1 MENINELDLKIKQMA
16 ERIRELREIVGYTTE
31 EMAQKTGVS
40 EEEYALCEK
49 GEMDLNFAFIYRCAS
64 ALKVNVTDIIEAVIV
79 LISAL
84 ITTFLLPYIKQ
95 KLSDEKRQKLIFWIE
110 TAVKAAE
117 QLYGSKTGQQK
128 KEYVVAFLLSKG
140 IVADIDEVTALI
152 ESEVYKL
159 TNTTEKGEI

>member
-1 MENINELDLKIKQMA
+1 M
-16 ERIRELREIVGYTTE
+16 
-31 EMAQKTGVS
+31 
-40 EEEYALCEK
+40 
-49 GEMDLNFAFIYRCAS
+49 NFD
-64 ALKVNVTDIIEAVIV
+64 VTDIIEAVIV

-128 KEYVVAFLLSKG
+128 KEYVVSFLLSKG

-159 TNTTEKGEI
+159 TNTKEKQSI